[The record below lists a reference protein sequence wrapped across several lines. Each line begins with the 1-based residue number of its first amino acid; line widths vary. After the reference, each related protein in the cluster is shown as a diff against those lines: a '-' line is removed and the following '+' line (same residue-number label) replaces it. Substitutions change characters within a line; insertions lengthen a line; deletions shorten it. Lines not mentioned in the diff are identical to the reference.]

1 MRTTI
6 FAAAAASVM
15 AIGLGVATPAAAA
28 KGDFLGGCALTDLV
42 TTNANACGGFYQGNL
57 LSNSPTDVAIQTS
70 ALAALGLV
78 WDGTLEEAQL
88 TLNSPTINFVT
99 PLNGLTYI
107 GVHWGKG
114 GGQDQGPKNV
124 SGGATAFY
132 RLNLGPNDNL
142 DTILSKYGAQSG
154 ARLYRTADP
163 CRDCGGGGGNEVP
176 EPATWAMMIM
186 GFGGVG
192 AMLRRRRTAL
202 A

>member
-1 MRTTI
+1 
-6 FAAAAASVM
+6 M
-15 AIGLGVATPAAAA
+15 ALGLSVATPAAAA
-28 KGDFLGGCALTDLV
+28 NGDFLGGCALSDLV
-42 TTNANACGGFYQGNL
+42 TPNANACVGFYQGNL
-57 LSNSPTDVAIQTS
+57 LNNSPTDVAIQTS

-78 WDGTLEEAQL
+78 WDGTLEETQL
-88 TLNSPTINFVT
+88 TLNSPNINFVT

-107 GVHWGKG
+107 GIHWGKG
-114 GGQDQGPKNV
+114 SGSNQGPKSV

-142 DTILSKYGAQSG
+142 NVILSKYGAQSG
-154 ARLYRTADP
+154 ARLYRTSDP
-163 CRDCGGGGGNEVP
+163 CSNCGGGGGNQVP
-176 EPATWAMMIM
+176 EPATWAMMIL